1 MAVTP
6 AALSNEMSL
15 QMRTV
20 AKEQLTEKNS
30 DFLQN
35 VSVTEGVKE
44 IVKMEHTSDRPEEKD
59 KFSRNLQTDFLHKMD
74 TKIWDTLEQE
84 SKHSQD
90 PPSNP
95 DEQEVTLVCEDPQVS
110 LSQFSEKS
118 TPAPTPESSIL
129 KLSSWNAKMGLQ
141 MKELGADHVDWL
153 EKINGIIQKINNTES
168 TVKSLLTEVIS
179 LENQSEHLED
189 PDQETNIEEK
199 IIGIRKQLK
208 EMNIKLAQVDAC
220 NEVRELKEKLIER
233 IESFYK
239 EMNVLNTKLE
249 MYHTQ
254 GRETDSHSSED
265 SDAEQTEPLLPEASP
280 TPSGSHTPPYLLP
293 VWKHALKLFLMVYV
307 ITITGLSCYTLFVD
321 ATFFFERVLPSV
333 LGRRTMWELR
343 EMMAPFLNLEAE
355 DLLPS

>member
-6 AALSNEMSL
+6 AALSNEVSL
-15 QMRTV
+15 QMRTA
-20 AKEQLTEKNS
+20 AKEQQTENS

-35 VSVTEGVKE
+35 VSVTGGVKE

-59 KFSRNLQTDFLHKMD
+59 TFSKNLQADFLHEMD
-74 TKIWDTLEQE
+74 IKIWDRLEQE
-84 SKHSQD
+84 SKHIQD

-110 LSQFSEKS
+110 PFSEKS

-153 EKINGIIQKINNTES
+153 EKINSIIQKINNTES

-189 PDQETNIEEK
+189 PDQETNVE
-199 IIGIRKQLK
+199 
-208 EMNIKLAQVDAC
+208 VDAC
-220 NEVRELKEKLIER
+220 NEARELKEKLIER

-265 SDAEQTEPLLPEASP
+265 SDAEQTEPLLPEALP

-321 ATFFFERVLPSV
+321 ATFLFERVLPSV